1 MLKDRINWP
10 QGKGAAATIG
20 INLEGQYFAK
30 LYYPDGGPVK
40 CPDVNTG
47 EILQVAMEGL
57 EDGLPKLLDVLD
69 EYNIRATFYVAAA
82 MADEWPDKVREI
94 ADRGHEIACMGYYHE
109 NLGTLSLDE
118 QRDVLA
124 RAKVRLEEVSGTA
137 VRGFRTPAGEMSE
150 ETLKRVKEL
159 GFTYSSSLSDDD
171 IPYVRDGSGLV
182 ELPIRWEL
190 YDLPYFAYTWEPEI
204 PPSQD
209 RVACADDVLENWMCE
224 LEASKKYGC
233 LFNLQLDPQAIG
245 EQGRLFMLREVIEN
259 IQADPTVWYATAGEI
274 ADQFV
279 EK

>member
-30 LYYPDGGPVK
+30 LYYPDGGAVQ

-57 EDGLPKLLDVLD
+57 EDGLPKILDVLD
-69 EYNIRATFYVAAA
+69 EYKVKVTFYVAAA
-82 MADEWPDKVREI
+82 MADEWPDKIKEI
-94 ADRGHEIACMGYYHE
+94 ANHGHEIACMGYYHE
-109 NLGTLSLDE
+109 NLGTLSPDE
-118 QRDVLA
+118 QCDVLA
-124 RAKVRLEEVSGTA
+124 KAKARLEEISGTS
-137 VRGFRTPAGEMSE
+137 VKGFRMPAGEMTE
-150 ETLKRVKEL
+150 ETLKIVKEL

-171 IPYVRDGSGLV
+171 VPYVRDGSGLV

-190 YDLPYFAYTWEPEI
+190 YDLTYFAYTWEPEI
-204 PPSQD
+204 TPSQD
-209 RVACADDVLENWMCE
+209 REARDEEVMEKKVRE

-259 IQADPTVWYATAGEI
+259 IQSDPTVWYATAGEI
-274 ADQFV
+274 ASQF
-279 EK
+279 EIK